1 MSALMHELSRWR
13 ESWAKRRS
21 FQFIRS
27 STSQS
32 LLWPWNL
39 GKGWKSKECKHP
51 KWISSVGWLG
61 SALKTEWGPQASR
74 AWIRASAPV
83 YWKEPVGGVDPEPAG
98 EIVYLRISGKSM
110 SGLSCNHKASENIC
124 LVTASPDLHL
134 RTNVTTRCIDAT
146 IVIGLFTPICSSY
159 ACLITIN
166 QSNNH
171 CLYIRSYKDFW
182 NYRNECEDTE
192 KWKNLLA
199 LKTRPPLSLSPQQRI
214 GGKSP
219 RPGVLFAVTAAYKN
233 SGHDHKVIKT

>member
-110 SGLSCNHKASENIC
+110 SGQSLWKHMLSYGITRS
-124 LVTASPDLHL
+124 ASPYKCNYTLHW
-134 RTNVTTRCIDAT
+134 C
-146 IVIGLFTPICSSY
+146 
-159 ACLITIN
+159 
-166 QSNNH
+166 
-171 CLYIRSYKDFW
+171 
-182 NYRNECEDTE
+182 NYCDWLVHTH
-192 KWKNLLA
+192 LL
-199 LKTRPPLSLSPQQRI
+199 LLCMSD
-214 GGKSP
+214 
-219 RPGVLFAVTAAYKN
+219 YN
-233 SGHDHKVIKT
+233 